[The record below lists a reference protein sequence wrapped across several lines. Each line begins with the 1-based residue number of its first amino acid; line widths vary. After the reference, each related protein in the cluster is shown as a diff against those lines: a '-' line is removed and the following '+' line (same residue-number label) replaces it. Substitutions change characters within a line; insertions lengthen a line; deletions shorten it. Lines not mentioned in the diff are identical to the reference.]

1 MIILKEAA
9 GNSGI
14 RAETGTA
21 ICMWVLEGGGVMVG
35 GGRKWQG
42 ALSFFFS
49 FWEISLPL
57 QHKQNFLFMK
67 NKIMATLF
75 HYSRNRCHFPW
86 KGGG

>member
-42 ALSFFFS
+42 ALSFFF
-49 FWEISLPL
+49 
-57 QHKQNFLFMK
+57 FLFGK
-67 NKIMATLF
+67 FHFPFSTNKISFL
-75 HYSRNRCHFPW
+75 
-86 KGGG
+86 